1 MPLVCGKTVI
11 SMLKKIVSVTMGLC
25 LVLASAAIPVVAE
38 NEAKIGVSESAPLI
52 SYESKNNG
60 YVDYQKKYK
69 NYSFATDEIVLSGIK
84 PTVLS
89 GGASMSED
97 GVVLSSK
104 GQSVSFEFTVK
115 SDFWYQPSFTYFSLP
130 GNGSDIELA
139 LTVDGKSPY
148 YQADN
153 FLLYRLWKNK
163 TNEISTDEEGNEY
176 SPEQVEAYEW
186 QTADLR
192 DSDGFVTDSL
202 CLALKAGKH
211 TITLTAGGE
220 PVKIGSL
227 KLLPPEVLP
236 AYTEYLSK
244 QKNQN
249 KANYDGEPIIIQG
262 EDAVAKSQ
270 KMFIPLACKNDAVVT
285 PSDPIHTKMNYIGG
299 SNWSKL
305 GGTVTWKIPVKKDGF
320 YKISF
325 HFRQNYLQEGNS
337 YRALSIDGKIP
348 FSEAR
353 AIAFPYKN
361 NWQNMIWQENGEDV
375 LVYLDKGEHTFSLTV
390 TLGDLSEFSSKL
402 QDVTNRIGKIYRQIV
417 RITGESPDAN
427 RDYALFDSIPDLED
441 NLTDINDKLDE
452 LSEMS
457 DKISGASGGSN
468 TQIVRKV
475 SVTIGQMLKKKYQA
489 HTKLSTFY
497 DNYSSLCSWLYE
509 MQNMTLDID
518 SFALFNPDENYK
530 GSTVGFFESIGFFL
544 KRLFST
550 FGNNS
555 ESNVDENTIVLWS
568 NWGRDQLNVLESLIA
583 NDFTPKTGIKVK
595 IKITAA
601 TLVQAG
607 LSGNGPDV
615 EINLARTD
623 PLNYAMRGILCDLSQ
638 FGDYNEVKD
647 RFSKTATV
655 PYEYNGGVY
664 GLPNT
669 ETYNMLFIRT
679 DIFKELGL
687 EVPETWDDF
696 INCAKVISLN
706 NMDSGM
712 PADALYMFM
721 LQNGAELYTKDRS
734 ATTLT
739 EPKTVESA
747 EYWLNFYTK
756 YSFPVTYN
764 FFNRFRT
771 GLMPMAI
778 ASYTEYATLK
788 AAAPEING
796 KWTMV
801 QVPGLKKS
809 DGTVNNTVNATGTSN
824 VILNWSDKKDKA
836 WEFLKWWTSDD
847 IQYRFGVNI
856 ESVLGVSGR
865 YASANLNANYRFGWD
880 SDSLAE
886 LKKQNNNLKNIPE
899 VPGSYYVSRSLQQV
913 YWNVINNGQNVEDM
927 LIKWAP
933 EADDEIRRKTEE
945 YADK

>member
-1 MPLVCGKTVI
+1 MSGKTVI
-11 SMLKKIVSVTMGLC
+11 GMLKKIISITMGLC
-25 LVLASAAIPVVAE
+25 LALASFTAPAAAE
-38 NEAKIGVSESAPLI
+38 NTSEKTFSKTAPLI
-52 SYESKNNG
+52 SYETKSNG
-60 YVDYQKKYK
+60 YAEYCEKYK
-69 NYSFATDEIVLSGIK
+69 DYSAAGNDIVLSGAK
-84 PTVLS
+84 PFKLS
-89 GGASMSED
+89 GGASAEKD
-97 GVVLSSK
+97 GTVLSAK
-104 GQSVSFEFTVK
+104 GQSVSFEITVR
-115 SDFWYQPSFTYFSLP
+115 SDAWYQPEITYYSLP
-130 GNGSDIELA
+130 GNGSDIELS
-139 LTVDGKSPY
+139 LTVDGKLPY

-163 TNEISTDEEGNEY
+163 TNKISTDDEGNEY
-176 SPEQVEAYEW
+176 SPEQIEAYEM
-186 QTADLR
+186 QTACVR

-202 CLALKAGKH
+202 CLALNRGKH
-211 TITLTAGGE
+211 IITLTAGGE
-220 PVKIGSL
+220 PVKIASL
-227 KLLPPEVLP
+227 KLSSPDVLP
-236 AYTEYLSK
+236 TYKEYLSRYK
-244 QKNQN
+244 SQN
-249 KANYDGEPIIIQG
+249 KSNYDGEPIVIQG
-262 EDAVAKSQ
+262 ENAAIKSQ

-285 PSDPIHTKMNYIGG
+285 PSDPTHTKMNYIGG

-305 GGTVTWKIPVKKDGF
+305 GGAITWQIPVEKDGF
-320 YKISF
+320 YKLSF
-325 HFRQNYLQEGNS
+325 HFRQNYLQEGSS
-337 YRALSIDGKIP
+337 YRTLSIDGKVP
-348 FSEAR
+348 FAEAQ
-353 AIAFPYKN
+353 AIAFPYKS

-375 LVYLDKGEHTFSLTV
+375 LVYLEKGTHNFTLTV
-390 TLGDLSEFSSKL
+390 TLGNLSDFSSRL
-402 QDVTNRIGKIYRQIV
+402 QDVTNKIGRIYRQIV

-427 RDYALFDSIPDLED
+427 RDYALFESIPELEK

-452 LSEMS
+452 LSKMS
-457 DKISGASGGSN
+457 DEVLGSSGGSN
-468 TQIVRKV
+468 TQMVRKV
-475 SVTIGQMLKKKYQA
+475 SVTIEQMLKKKYQA
-489 HTKLSTFY
+489 QTKLSAFY

-509 MQNMTLDID
+509 MQNMALDID
-518 SFALFNPDENYK
+518 SFALVNPDEDYK
-530 GSTVGFFESIGFFL
+530 GATVGFFESIGFSL
-544 KRLFST
+544 RRLFST

-555 ESNVDENTIVLWS
+555 ESKVDENTIVLWS

-601 TLVQAG
+601 SLVQAG

-623 PLNYAMRGILCDLSQ
+623 PLNYAMRGILTDLSQ
-638 FGDYNEVKD
+638 FDDYDEVIG
-647 RFSKTATV
+647 RFSKTASV

-679 DIFKELGL
+679 DIFEELGL
-687 EVPETWDDF
+687 TPPKTWDEF

-721 LQNGAELYTKDRS
+721 LQNGADLYTPDHS

-747 EYWLNFYTK
+747 QYWLDFYTK

-764 FFNRFRT
+764 LFNRFRT

-778 ASYTEYATLK
+778 APYTEYATLK

-801 QVPGLKKS
+801 QVPGFMQE
-809 DGTVNNTVNATGTSN
+809 DGTINNTVNASGTSN
-824 VILNWSDKKDKA
+824 VILNWSEKKDKA

-847 IQYRFGVNI
+847 IQYRFGVNV

-886 LKKQNNNLKNIPE
+886 LKKQNHNLDNIPE
-899 VPGSYYVSRSLQQV
+899 VPGSYYVSRSVQQV

-927 LIKWAP
+927 LVKWAP

-945 YADK
+945 YSKK